1 MALKFNTITARTN
14 GLYMQDEAIANAVI
28 RPGMLL
34 EERSDGKV
42 EPHGVAG
49 GNVMPKF
56 AVEDDLQGK
65 GIDDLYA
72 SGARVIYRTF
82 QRGDRVWA
90 LLDHDQTV
98 VVGDYVESAGNGLL
112 RKHTPTTHEDSGS
125 TSWEITMYTNPIV
138 GKVKQAVA
146 TEDSSSDSTWDAYY
160 GTRVLIEV
168 V

>member
-49 GNVMPKF
+49 GNTMPKF

-112 RKHTPTTHEDSGS
+112 QKHTPPVLDSGA
-125 TSWEITMYTNPIV
+125 TMYANPIV